1 MRRET
6 LLNFRRRQ
14 SRTRH
19 VVFVAATALTAS
31 TACSNASSIPDFGAP
46 RVDQILL
53 FYPVGGL
60 VRGRGLAGATPDGA
74 SHIFIKAHPNGSETI
89 RAVENDGSFEFSI
102 LARGGN
108 VLELSGATD
117 RSGSN
122 RGEAAFV
129 KVPTGAFSDRDYV
142 CCFENGAARGTCQTT
157 DEREEQLQRTD
168 GIFECPDP
176 LTGRLQCSSDIEC
189 GFEEGEWL
197 RVDLDRITVTP
208 PDTGGFVR
216 VSGFAEPR
224 SLVTLQNRGL
234 SGIGRPEQQLVLG
247 RVSSDVGDFSFPAV
261 AARGDDEIV
270 LQVQDLNGIRSPAVS
285 ILVEDAPIAGFDV
298 TGAFAWDRLQDG
310 AVGTV
315 AIQIAPY
322 GIDGR
327 GLCPNHGESPQT
339 CFTGGVTH
347 AMVQL
352 ENVRVDGNAGIASVA
367 TSTSIQIPDIMGAD
381 GDVRA
386 GPLDVVLVIDRSVA
400 SQLSNL
406 STNEAAVS
414 AVTTFLRG
422 LRQRDRVGVVTYG
435 PDTVRLGVAYNNTG
449 QPTSDGLFSGTNR
462 ETLIFNVE
470 DALRQPGSGPAE
482 LFDGVAEAAEMLRGS
497 VNAGRIVVIAAD
509 EHTGS
514 VEESEL
520 AFFEAFEKVDTAN
533 DPSRP
538 EIRVDLIGISLTRSD
553 KFQDL
558 QSITAFTD
566 GQYFDVSAVQT
577 AGPGA
582 PINQLE
588 LALTDIRSSL
598 SGSFLL
604 LYDITIPAGVGKAAR
619 LEFDARMNGV
629 PTAVPYSGL
638 LRVDLAAN

>member
-1 MRRET
+1 M
-6 LLNFRRRQ
+6 LAAASAML
-14 SRTRH
+14 
-19 VVFVAATALTAS
+19 ATAG
-31 TACSNASSIPDFGAP
+31 CSNASSIPDFGAP
-46 RVDQILL
+46 QIDQVLL

-60 VRGRGLAGATPDGA
+60 VRGRGLAGATPPGA

-89 RAVENDGSFEFSI
+89 RPVNADGSFEFSI

-117 RSGSN
+117 RSGAN
-122 RGEAAFV
+122 RGEAAFL

-142 CCFENGAARGTCQTT
+142 CCFENGAAQGTCQTT

-176 LTGRLQCSSDIEC
+176 LTGRLQCESDIEC

-197 RVDLDRITVTP
+197 RVDLDRITVTA
-208 PDTGGFVR
+208 PDTNGFIQISGFV
-216 VSGFAEPR
+216 EPR

-247 RVSSDVGDFSFPAV
+247 RVSSDVGDFSFPTV
-261 AARGDDEIV
+261 SARGDDELV

-285 ILVEDAPIAGFDV
+285 ILVQDAPLEGFDV

-310 AVGTV
+310 VRGTI
-315 AIQIAPY
+315 AIQVAPF

-327 GLCPNHGESPQT
+327 GLCPNHDESPQT

-347 AMVQL
+347 SML
-352 ENVRVDGNAGIASVA
+352 TIENVRIDGAGGIEATPTPISV
-367 TSTSIQIPDIMGAD
+367 QVPDTRGAD

-386 GPLDVVLVIDRSVA
+386 GPLDVVLVIDRSQVA
-400 SQLSNL
+400 ETANLASNPATL
-406 STNEAAVS
+406 G
-414 AVTTFLRG
+414 AVTAFLQG

-435 PDTVRLGVAYNNTG
+435 PGVTRLGVPYDAAG
-449 QPTSDGLFSGTNR
+449 RPGAVGLFDGSFR
-462 ETLIFNVE
+462 ETLITQVE
-470 DALRQPGSGPAE
+470 TALQTPGSGQPT
-482 LFDGVAEAAEMLRGS
+482 LFEGVADAADMLRNS
-497 VNAGRIVVIAAD
+497 ASAGRIVVIAAD
-509 EHTGS
+509 EHAGS

-520 AFFEAFEKVDTAN
+520 AFFEAFEMVDTAN

-538 EIRVDLIGISLTRSD
+538 ETRVDVIGVSLTRSE

-558 QSITAFTD
+558 QAITTFTG

-577 AGPGA
+577 TGPGA

-588 LALTDIRSSL
+588 LALTDLRSTL